1 MDGRKEAPRT
11 PQETNSIISGEAV
24 SRVILV
30 VDDDPSVLASTLR
43 LLVARGYTAFAATNA
58 ADALT
63 KAAEI
68 VPDAILMDLH
78 MRPTS
83 GLEAARQLKAVESLR
98 HVPIIAVSATPPVP
112 EESLHLFVK
121 ILLKPCP
128 SADIVQAIEAALRPS

>member
-1 MDGRKEAPRT
+1 MDGRKKRHARRKQT
-11 PQETNSIISGEAV
+11 SSIIPGGAV

-58 ADALT
+58 ADAFT

-78 MRPTS
+78 MRPTG
-83 GLEAARQLKAVESLR
+83 GLEAARQLKAVAALR
-98 HVPIIAVSATPPVP
+98 HIPIIAVSATPCVP
-112 EESLHLFVK
+112 EESLHLFAK
-121 ILLKPCP
+121 ILLKPCA
-128 SADIVQAIEAALRPS
+128 SSGIVQAIEAALRPS